1 MIPAG
6 QRADCVYER
15 WGLVDGP
22 PRMLKSRCGQSFSR
36 IRNVRRT
43 LASLPGRCLRM
54 SCSTSKRR
62 PLLLTRLVLAVT
74 AAAFAI
80 LVSLAG
86 SHLHVGPDDDE
97 ACAVCTAFADKLHD
111 AAPPNGVVRAF
122 VAVHLVVATLPQ
134 PQRIGVAP
142 TLPPPS
148 CGPPIVA

>member
-1 MIPAG
+1 MSTAAAHAQMCE
-6 QRADCVYER
+6 QR
-15 WGLVDGP
+15 
-22 PRMLKSRCGQSFSR
+22 FTR

-43 LASLPGRCLRM
+43 LASLPRRDARM
-54 SCSTSKRR
+54 RRLTRKRR
-62 PLLLTRLVLAVT
+62 RLLLTRLVLAAT

-80 LVSLAG
+80 LISLAA